1 MRYLFI
7 SHDAM
12 TDSAIAAPAAT
23 PRPFPWRRLAL
34 DAAALAVLIV
44 ICALIITYAFGNGSQ
59 FLRNLAISAC
69 IGSIAFSIIDGVR
82 LWVWRD
88 ERRPHW
94 LAFAALVGVGVVA
107 GQVLGARLAGL
118 LLGME
123 LRELHTLG
131 TTRTS
136 GMLLFTLLTTGGAS
150 LYYTS
155 RDRLIRAQAAA
166 AQEKARAEAIERQAL
181 QAQLQLLQAQIEPH
195 MLFNTL
201 ANLQG
206 LIALDPARAQR
217 MLDQLIQFLRGTLSS
232 SRAETTTLAQEFALQ
247 EAYLGLMAVRM
258 GERLTY
264 SFDLPEALRGQRIP
278 PMLLQPLVENAIA
291 HGLEPT
297 IAGGHVTVAA
307 RRDGDRLVLSVTDDG
322 RGPDA
327 GPGKEGTN
335 VGLANTRERV
345 KALFGA
351 RADVTL
357 AANPG
362 GGAIASIVLP
372 IDQP

>member
-1 MRYLFI
+1 
-7 SHDAM
+7 M
-12 TDSAIAAPAAT
+12 TDSAISMSPVP
-23 PRPFPWRRLAL
+23 PRPFPWRRLGL
-34 DAAALAVLIV
+34 DAAALVVLIL
-44 ICALIITYAFGNGSQ
+44 ICALIVTYAFGDGSH
-59 FLRNLAISAC
+59 FLANFAISAC
-69 IGSIAFSIIDGVR
+69 IGTISFSIIDGVR
-82 LWVWRD
+82 LWAWRG
-88 ERRPHW
+88 ERRPPW
-94 LAFAALVGVGVVA
+94 VAFAALVGMGVVA

-118 LLGME
+118 LLGIE
-123 LRELHTLG
+123 LTTLHTLG
-131 TTRTS
+131 STRTS
-136 GMLLFTLLTTGGAS
+136 GMLLFTLLATGGAS
-150 LYYTS
+150 LYYAG

-166 AQEKARAEAIERQAL
+166 AQERARAEAVERQAL

-247 EAYLGLMAVRM
+247 DAYLGLMAVRM

-264 SFDLPEALRGQRIP
+264 AFDLPDELRAARIP

-307 RRDGDRLVLSVTDDG
+307 RRDGGLLVLSVTDNG

-327 GPGKEGTN
+327 GPGKEGTS

-345 KALFGA
+345 RALFDA

-357 AANPG
+357 AAAPD

-372 IDQP
+372 TDQP